1 MYSEDTT
8 EIYVKVMNHEHGE
21 QYIWEIEKFND
32 RLDVIR
38 ELVNEYFETDVI
50 PHMKGGDDPFYDKPE
65 P

>member
-1 MYSEDTT
+1 
-8 EIYVKVMNHEHGE
+8 MNHEHGE